1 MAIQIGNVLNVAKSI
16 NKPILDTSY
25 IHGSLKY
32 GVTVADLPTSKEAV
46 KVGNLGIVTGGQIP
60 YTYIAKDKDE
70 SSVVWEL
77 LRTGGGGGTGTGS
90 GDQLVYFDKADL
102 EGWNQDELANM
113 PDNLLVSVQ
122 DEISVTQPYDILT
135 SLFNAI
141 SSLQQQV
148 NKLKNTL
155 NDMACGD
162 ITDADSNYGTYIS
175 QIEGDPRKIIE
186 VDWTDSSNEVNV
198 HKGTTATYGTPEQT
212 ADFIDERSWYDTDTS
227 AVIYNNTILKEE
239 EYPYYGLDMDGTDP
253 STNETDG
260 LKYRLRHFS
269 FKFAKTLQEMV
280 ENKTKLIPYEPV
292 LCLENSVLYYYN
304 VSKNKMV
311 PLAGGGGSSTEPDVD
326 PSSGGGDNEQEIT
339 MAEIVEA
346 LASGNIGEIVLA
358 DINMDPSVGGAK
370 KYSVYVANGDLRI
383 TEVTGAALTPVNSGE
398 EINSVKGA
406 NLSITVNEVYANDTQ
421 EYIDNPTHSIAVP
434 VSHNFVE
441 LANINPKKTFD
452 LSGLTLQYYNPA
464 EAVSG
469 NPASGW
475 HMLKLRGHIN
485 PGSTFL
491 IRGAQVASTVA
502 PSTVINVDT
511 FDMEWYDEDNKL
523 MAFNNAGGTLYL
535 TFDQD
540 LYPNT
545 EYAITKGGNWA
556 KNPAAGIVADSN
568 TSNDVLPGNFMDLF
582 AWGNS
587 DVKEAVAFD
596 AISPN
601 KILVRRNMLDRSSQ
615 ALPASI
621 DVRTNK
627 NGKYIE
633 GIDVVNNY
641 VGNAPDFRPYASYEN
656 KNVYTTRSFFR
667 EEKPYCVTVTFG
679 IDPTTTRCFNWI
691 SPGSKDEF
699 VFWRKKGTNV
709 WNVKESYKPNDG
721 QDPDLREVTQEFE
734 NGDTYKMHIPVY
746 DRIQWETSGGTF
758 VTTHKCIIKNLEPSL
773 KYYTDKDLLTVS
785 STETEFTKGTEYE
798 YCVGPGVYDAYGVC
812 TGPDTEVCS
821 PIYQFNV
828 RSAVLDKKWSFVQ
841 HTDQQ
846 GFVWMEYETWR
857 RTANIIRAQFNP
869 QFTINTGDMTQNGNR
884 LSEWIDYSNAA
895 DSLTKGLDKTIKL
908 GGTTLANATAYTNAS
923 AGVEQMNVVG
933 NNDLAPILDYMLG
946 NGSDALSIDDTEGKA
961 SPKQFT
967 YFYTYELDLENFPG
981 TIDYKTSYSTISG
994 HTTEFEKE
1002 VKSWIPSC
1010 YSFNYNNC
1018 HFTAI
1023 CSEITNTAAVYEYG
1037 ENRSQMCTEK
1047 SKLGVYSDGAY
1058 VGEGSYP
1065 KTNDLIESWLQND
1078 LNKWYKYA
1086 FQPEASAV
1094 YPWCIC
1100 YMHEMPWT
1108 ILTAEYASVAYTGQG
1123 SSPRVNGCKL
1133 NDRAAVKFHIAE
1145 IFQNNHVRLVI
1156 GGHKHTH
1163 SNSWPM
1169 FENITYTV
1177 NGAKK
1182 YSWEITPEEWPSRS
1196 NREVDSKIPIVVLP
1210 NDTPNEILDAFQQ
1223 AMNAENDTA
1232 IGTMF
1237 NYPTRYQN
1245 NGVPTHANSDTVA
1258 WAPVYVMSQASGNK
1272 VVSNKEMPTR
1282 DIPFLRYYYP
1292 ATDASKSKDSAV
1304 SANQKNPHFIVYE
1317 FNPDLDNSTDMNAG
1331 NIRVLHWTV
1340 DKGSD
1345 RGKFCSGPAGSV
1357 FFPQKEYSD
1366 PLAKKPKLLD
1376 TTRTEIATNEGTR
1389 INFTRDFTMNFTK
1402 IVKNN

>member
-1 MAIQIGNVLNVAKSI
+1 MAIQIGNKLNVAKSI
-16 NKPILDTSY
+16 KEPILDSSY
-25 IHGSLKY
+25 IHGSIRY
-32 GVTVADLPTSKEAV
+32 GATVADLPTSKKIV
-46 KVGNLGIVTGGQIP
+46 KVGNLGVVTGGQVP
-60 YTYIAKDKDE
+60 YTYIAEDLDE
-70 SSVVWEL
+70 NNVSWKL
-77 LRTGGGGGTGTGS
+77 LRTGGGGSGSGSGTGS
-90 GDQLVYFDKADL
+90 QDQLVYFDPSIL
-102 EGWNQDELANM
+102 EGYNQDELAM
-113 PDNLLVSVQ
+113 LPDNLLVSTQ
-122 DEISVTQPYDILT
+122 DEISIEKPYDILT
-135 SLFNAI
+135 SLLAAI
-141 SSLQQQV
+141 SRLQGEV
-148 NKLKNTL
+148 NRLKNSL
-155 NDMACGD
+155 NDLAGGD
-162 ITDADSNYGTYIS
+162 ITEADSNYGTYIS
-175 QIEGDPRKIIE
+175 KLEAPPRKVIE
-186 VDWTDSSNEVNV
+186 VDWTDSSNEQIRHN
-198 HKGTTATYGTPEQT
+198 GTSATYGTPEAT

-227 AVIYNNTILKEE
+227 TVIYNNTILSDE
-239 EYPYYGLDMDGTDP
+239 EYPYYNLDLEGADP

-260 LKYRLRHFS
+260 LKYPLRHFS
-269 FKFAKTLQEMV
+269 FKFARTLQEMV
-280 ENKTKLIPYEPV
+280 ANKTKLIPYEPV

-304 VSKNKMV
+304 VTKNKMV
-311 PLAGGGGSSTEPDVD
+311 PLAGGGGSEGGDDS
-326 PSSGGGDNEQEIT
+326 SSGEDQEKEIT

-346 LASGNIGEIVLA
+346 LASGNISEIVLA

-370 KYSVYVANGDLRI
+370 KYSVTIANGDI
-383 TEVTGAALTPVNSGE
+383 KVTEVKGE
-398 EINSVKGA
+398 ELQMINGGNEITTVKGA
-406 NLSITVNEVYANDTQ
+406 QLSITVNEVYANDTPAYL
-421 EYIDNPTHSIAVP
+421 ENPSHNIAVP

-441 LANINPKKTFD
+441 LANINPKKVFD
-452 LSGLTLQYYNPA
+452 LSKLSLQYYNPA
-464 EAVSG
+464 EAVAG

-475 HMLKLRGHIN
+475 HYLKLRGHIN

-502 PSTVINVDT
+502 PSTVIDVST
-511 FDMEWYDEDNKL
+511 FDMEWYENNKL
-523 MAFNNAGGTLYL
+523 MAFNNAGGALYL
-535 TFDQD
+535 SFDED
-540 LYPNT
+540 IYPNT
-545 EYAITKGGNWA
+545 EYAITKGGSFA
-556 KNPAAGIVADSN
+556 KNPGAGIVADSN
-568 TSNDVLPGNFMDLF
+568 TSNDVLPGAFMDLF

-596 AISPN
+596 AVSPN
-601 KILVRRNMLDRSSQ
+601 KILVRRNMLDRASQ

-621 DVRTNK
+621 DVRTNANK
-627 NGKYIE
+627 GKYIE
-633 GIDVVNNY
+633 GVDVVNNY
-641 VGNAPDFRPYASYEN
+641 VGNAADFRPRATFEN
-656 KNVYTTRSFFR
+656 KDVYTTRSFFR

-699 VFWRKKGTNV
+699 VFWRKKGTNS
-709 WNVKESYKPNDG
+709 WNVKESYKEGDG
-721 QDPDLREVTQEFE
+721 KDPELRNIVQQFA
-734 NGDTYKMHIPVY
+734 NGDTYNMHVPIY

-758 VTTHKCIIKNLEPSL
+758 VTTHKCIVKGLEADL
-773 KYYTDKDLLTVS
+773 KYYTDKDLLIS
-785 STETEFTKGTEYE
+785 SATPTDFTKGQEYE
-798 YCVGPGVYDAYGVC
+798 YCVGPGVYDNYGVC
-812 TGPDTEVCS
+812 IGPDEAFCS
-821 PIYQFNV
+821 PIYQFQV
-828 RSAVLDKKWSFVQ
+828 RRAVTDRKWSFVQ

-846 GFVWMEYETWR
+846 GFVWQEYEVWR

-895 DSLTKGLDKTIKL
+895 DSLTKGLDATIKL
-908 GGTTLANATAYTNAS
+908 GGTSLANATVYTNAS

-946 NGSDALSIDDTEGKA
+946 NGSDALAIDDTEGKA
-961 SPKQFT
+961 SPKQFS
-967 YFYTYELDLENFPG
+967 YFYTYEVDLDNFPG
-981 TIDYKTSYSTISG
+981 TIAEKTTYSKISG

-1002 VKSWIPSC
+1002 VKSYIPSC

-1047 SKLGVYSDGAY
+1047 SKLGVYSDGNY

-1065 KTNDLIESWLQND
+1065 NTNDLIEDWLQAD

-1086 FQPEASAV
+1086 FQPAASAV
-1094 YPWCIC
+1094 YPWAIC

-1133 NDRAAVKFHIAE
+1133 NDRAAVKFRIAE

-1177 NGAKK
+1177 NGTKK
-1182 YSWEITPEEWPSRS
+1182 YSWEVTPEEWSSRS

-1210 NDTPNEILDAFQQ
+1210 NDTSNDILAAFQT

-1232 IGTMF
+1232 IGPF

-1245 NGVPTHANSDTVA
+1245 NAVPAHANADTVA
-1258 WAPVYVMSQASGNK
+1258 WAPVYIMSQASGNK

-1282 DIPFLRYYYP
+1282 DVPFLRYYYP

-1304 SANQKNPHFIVYE
+1304 SANQKNPHFVVYE
-1317 FNPDLDNSTDMNAG
+1317 FNPNTDNAANMNAG
-1331 NIRVLHWTV
+1331 YISVMHWCV

-1345 RGKFCSGPAGSV
+1345 RGNFCSGPAASK
-1357 FFPQKEYSD
+1357 FFPQREYSD
-1366 PLAKKPKLLD
+1366 PLAVKPKLLD

-1389 INFTRDFTMNFTK
+1389 INFTSDFTMNFTK
-1402 IVKNN
+1402 IEKNA

>member
-1 MAIQIGNVLNVAKSI
+1 MAIQIGNKFNVAKSI
-16 NKPILDTSY
+16 KEPILDSSY
-25 IHGSLKY
+25 IHGSVRY
-32 GVTVADLPTSKEAV
+32 GESVADLPTSKKLV
-46 KVGNLGIVTGGQIP
+46 KVGNLGVTTGGQTP
-60 YTYIAKDKDE
+60 YTYIAKDFDE
-70 SSVVWEL
+70 EHVKWEL
-77 LRTGGGGGTGTGS
+77 LKTGSSGGSGGGTGS
-90 GDQLVYFDKADL
+90 QDQLVYFDPSVI
-102 EGWNQDELANM
+102 EGYNQDEVAML
-113 PDNLLVSVQ
+113 PDNLLVSIQ

-135 SLFNAI
+135 SLLAAI
-141 SSLQQQV
+141 SALQRQV
-148 NKLKNTL
+148 NMLKNSL
-155 NDMACGD
+155 NDLSGGE
-162 ITDADSNYGTYIS
+162 ITDPDANYGTYIS
-175 QIEGDPRKIIE
+175 QLEAQPRPVIE
-186 VDWTDSSNEVNV
+186 VDWTDSSNGEIR
-198 HKGTTATYGTPEQT
+198 HDGTSATYGSPDAT
-212 ADFIDERSWYDTDTS
+212 ADFIDERSWYDVDTS
-227 AVIYNNTILKEE
+227 TVIYNNTILRDE
-239 EYPYYGLDMDGTDP
+239 EYPYYNLEIDGTDP

-260 LKYRLRHFS
+260 LKYPLRHFS

-280 ENKTKLIPYEPV
+280 ENKTKLIPFEPV
-292 LCLENSVLYYYN
+292 LCLENNVLYYYN
-304 VSKNKMV
+304 ATKNKMV
-311 PLAGGGGSSTEPDVD
+311 ALAGGTNVNPDD
-326 PSSGGGDNEQEIT
+326 SSSGGDDEQQETT
-339 MAEIVEA
+339 MAEIIEA
-346 LASGNIGEIVLA
+346 LTSGNIGEIVLT
-358 DINMDPSVGGAK
+358 DINMDPSTGGAK
-370 KYSVYVANGDLRI
+370 KYSVTIANGDLKV
-383 TEVTGAALTPVNSGE
+383 TEMVGE
-398 EINSVKGA
+398 DLKMINDGNEIKTVKGA
-406 NLSITVNEVYANDTQ
+406 QLSITINEVYANDTQ
-421 EYIDNPTHSIAVP
+421 EYIDNPKHNIKVP

-452 LSGLTLQYYNPA
+452 LSKLTLQYYNPA
-464 EAVSG
+464 EAVAG
-469 NPASGW
+469 NPSSGW

-502 PSTVINVDT
+502 PSTVIDVST
-511 FDMEWYDEDNKL
+511 FDMEWYEDNKL
-523 MAFNNAGGTLYL
+523 MAFNNAGGALYL

-545 EYAITKGGNWA
+545 EWAIAKGGSFA

-568 TSNDVLPGNFMDLF
+568 TSNDVLPGGFMDLF

-596 AISPN
+596 AVSPN
-601 KILVRRNMLDRSSQ
+601 KLLVRRNMLDRSSQ

-621 DVRTNK
+621 DVRTGK

-633 GIDVVNNY
+633 GVDVVENY
-641 VGNAPDFRPYASYEN
+641 VGNAADFRPRATFEN
-656 KNVYTTRSFFR
+656 KDVYTTRSFFR
-667 EEKPYCVTVTFG
+667 EERPYCVTVTFG
-679 IDPTTTRCFNWI
+679 IDPTSTRCFNWI
-691 SPGSKDEF
+691 SAGSRDEF
-699 VFWRKKGTNV
+699 VFWRKKGTSR
-709 WNVKESYKPNDG
+709 WSVKESYKPNDG
-721 QDPDLREVTQEFE
+721 QDPELREVTQQFA
-734 NGDTYKMHIPVY
+734 NGDTYKMHVPVY

-758 VTTHKCIIKNLEPSL
+758 VTTHKCIVKNLDNDL
-773 KYYTDKDLLTVS
+773 KYYTDKDLLVVS
-785 STETEFTKGTEYE
+785 PNPTEFTKGQEYE
-798 YCVGPGVYDAYGVC
+798 YCVGPGVYDNYGVC
-812 TGPDTEVCS
+812 IGPDEAFCS
-821 PIYQFNV
+821 PIYQFQV
-828 RSAVLDKKWSFVQ
+828 RPAVTDKKWSFVQ

-895 DSLTKGLDKTIKL
+895 DSLTKGLDATIKL
-908 GGTTLANATAYTNAS
+908 QGTSLANATVFTNAS

-946 NGSDALSIDDTEGKA
+946 SGSDALAIDDTEGKA

-967 YFYTYELDLENFPG
+967 YFYTYEIDLDNFPG
-981 TIDYKTSYSTISG
+981 TIAEKNTYSTVSG

-1018 HFTAI
+1018 HFVAI

-1047 SKLGVYSDGAY
+1047 SKLGVYNEGNY

-1065 KTNDLIESWLQND
+1065 NTNDLIEDWLQAD

-1086 FQPEASAV
+1086 FQPESTAR

-1108 ILTAEYASVAYTGQG
+1108 ILTAEYAGVAYTGPG

-1133 NDRAAVKFHIAE
+1133 NDRAAVKFRIAE

-1177 NGAKK
+1177 NGVKK
-1182 YSWEITPEEWPSRS
+1182 YSWEITPSEWPSRS

-1210 NDTPNEILDAFQQ
+1210 NDTPNNIVEAFQT
-1223 AMNAENDTA
+1223 AMNADNDTA
-1232 IGTMF
+1232 IGPF

-1245 NGVPTHANSDTVA
+1245 NSVPTHANNDTEA
-1258 WAPVYVMSQASGNK
+1258 WAPVYIMSQASGNK

-1292 ATDASKSKDSAV
+1292 ATDASKTKDKAV
-1304 SANQKNPHFIVYE
+1304 SNNQKNPHFVVYE
-1317 FNPDLDNSTDMNAG
+1317 FNPDLDNTTNMNAG
-1331 NIRVLHWTV
+1331 NIRVLHWCV

-1345 RGKFCSGPAGSV
+1345 RGNFCSGPAGSK
-1357 FFPQKEYSD
+1357 FFPQREYSD
-1366 PLAKKPKLLD
+1366 PLATKPKLLD
-1376 TTRTEIATNEGTR
+1376 TTRTEIPTNEGTR
-1389 INFTRDFTMNFTK
+1389 IVFTDNFTMNFTK
-1402 IVKNN
+1402 IEKNM